1 MKRTFILIFSVT
13 LAFLCTSCE
22 SIKDPHHSPKSI
34 TKAFAESLYTGRFD
48 EAKTYVTPESVPII
62 NFFQHAFPPEKFE
75 GCDHVTLEEITVKQL
90 TDSTALC
97 KCIVHLCNGKAGNES
112 TNVLKRDGKWYVSL
126 RQAKEGER
134 QLTIDNAQCTMHN

>member
-1 MKRTFILIFSVT
+1 MKKITILIFT
-13 LAFLCTSCE
+13 LALALICVSCG

-34 TKAFAESLYTGRFD
+34 TKAFAESLYTGHFD
-48 EAKTYVTPESVPII
+48 EAKTYVTPESVPVI

-97 KCIVHLCNGKAGNES
+97 KCIIHLCNGKTGNEAA
-112 TNVLKRDGKWYVSL
+112 NVLKRDGKWYVSL
-126 RQAKEGER
+126 REGKKGDK
-134 QLTIDNAQCTMHN
+134 QLTINN

>member
-1 MKRTFILIFSVT
+1 MKRLNIFFVGLIFL
-13 LAFLCTSCE
+13 LAGISCDTA
-22 SIKDPHHSPKSI
+22 KNPYHSPKSI
-34 TKAFAESLYTGRFD
+34 TKAFSESLYTGHFD
-48 EAKTYVTPESVPII
+48 EAKKYVTPESVPVI

-75 GCDHVTLEEITVKQL
+75 GCDHITLDEITVKQL

-97 KCIVHLCNGKAGNES
+97 KCIVHLCNGKTGNES

-134 QLTIDNAQCTMHN
+134 QLTIDN

>member
-1 MKRTFILIFSVT
+1 MKRLNIFFVGLIIL
-13 LAFLCTSCE
+13 LAGISCDTA
-22 SIKDPHHSPKSI
+22 KNPYHSPKSI
-34 TKAFAESLYTGRFD
+34 TKAFSESLYTGHFD
-48 EAKTYVTPESVPII
+48 EAKKYVTPESVPVI

-75 GCDHVTLEEITVKQL
+75 GCDHITLDEITVKQL

-97 KCIVHLCNGKAGNES
+97 KCIVHLCNGKTGNES

-134 QLTIDNAQCTMHN
+134 QLTIDN